1 MDILRGLKQTQPI
14 GTIDGQTTELVSLEG
29 IIYMHLLFVDNISY
43 FMQQLHLIW
52 LIIRLLVMPAHEQTT
67 ALVSLK
73 ELQSTCT
80 CLFISISCLNTCD
93 VIHLPDFSVMLPSFD
108 VPTDLFWI
116 KAAPSFYLG
125 HLSSSLSCLF
135 RLLGGLDSLFE
146 SSESLA

>member
-80 CLFISISCLNTCD
+80 CLFISIKYMRC
-93 VIHLPDFSVMLPSFD
+93 HPS
-108 VPTDLFWI
+108 PR
-116 KAAPSFYLG
+116 
-125 HLSSSLSCLF
+125 LF
-135 RLLGGLDSLFE
+135 RNASFVRC
-146 SSESLA
+146 SN